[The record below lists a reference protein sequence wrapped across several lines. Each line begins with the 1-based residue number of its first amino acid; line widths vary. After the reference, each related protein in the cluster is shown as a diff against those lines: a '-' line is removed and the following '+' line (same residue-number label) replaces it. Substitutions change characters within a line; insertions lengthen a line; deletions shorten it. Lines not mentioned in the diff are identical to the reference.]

1 MLGIRGPPE
10 KEAAIMSLTSV
21 LPAPTTEAV
30 KVPSGKDR
38 SFNYILAFAT
48 LGMLVTLVGLV
59 FDMDV
64 ASF

>member
-1 MLGIRGPPE
+1 
-10 KEAAIMSLTSV
+10 MSLTSV